1 MRRPAYPP
9 RSLHRRPP
17 PAAPSSSVVGHQLF
31 TRRARRRRHPRAH
44 RPPPLPAASAS
55 ALAAI
60 LTTDPAELAAIA
72 SAAASASPA
81 KTQPA
86 SAAGDLAKGLTAIAI
101 KAAPGMKPDG
111 AVATGALK
119 EGGHLGWSV
128 TLAPGKCY
136 AIIGYSPTGQIQDLD
151 CTSCRRRSSRCWPAK
166 TRPTTTR
173 RSWGARRIRC
183 ARWFRAMPYKVGHHR
198 AEGGRPRGGTALLE
212 SRTDAESRQDFT
224 PSYFNPQLG
233 SLAGFKVRNF
243 SPRRSDGTR

>member
-1 MRRPAYPP
+1 MT
-9 RSLHRRPP
+9 RSRMTPLFPFLGLVALAPFGVVLACGGSEPP
-17 PAAPSSSVVGHQLF
+17 PAVSPPTTSSGAPSGSVAV
-31 TRRARRRRHPRAH
+31 TNSTPSTASASASASAPA
-44 RPPPLPAASAS
+44 PAPLPAASVA

-111 AVATGALK
+111 AVATGVLK

-151 CTSCRRRSSRCWPAK
+151 LHVLSPPFFTMLAGED
-166 TRPTTTR
+166 TTDDNAPVVG
-173 RSWGARRIRC
+173 SAPNPMC
-183 ARWFRAMPYKVGHHR
+183 PVVSVQMPYKVDITAQKGAGH
-198 AEGGRPRGGTALLE
+198 AAV
-212 SRTDAESRQDFT
+212 
-224 PSYFNPQLG
+224 QL
-233 SLAGFKVRNF
+233 F
-243 SPRRSDGTR
+243 SKAN